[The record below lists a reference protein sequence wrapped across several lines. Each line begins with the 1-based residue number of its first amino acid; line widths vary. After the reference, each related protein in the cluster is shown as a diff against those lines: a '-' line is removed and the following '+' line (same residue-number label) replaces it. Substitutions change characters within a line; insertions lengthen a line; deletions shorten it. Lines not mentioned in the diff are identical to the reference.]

1 MTPEELTQLTAAHQ
15 MLLSHH
21 DREMAE
27 MRQILNATITAQAAA
42 SARYDQEFTRIQ
54 QTLDR
59 SATQQELNQQE
70 FSQVWEALNRTTAQQ
85 ELNQQEIANL
95 NASIQELRNLVADY
109 IQSRIQ
115 IEER

>member
-15 MLLSHH
+15 MILSHQ

-42 SARYDQEFTRIQ
+42 SVRYDQEFTRIQ

-70 FSQVWEALNRTTAQQ
+70 
-85 ELNQQEIANL
+85 IASL